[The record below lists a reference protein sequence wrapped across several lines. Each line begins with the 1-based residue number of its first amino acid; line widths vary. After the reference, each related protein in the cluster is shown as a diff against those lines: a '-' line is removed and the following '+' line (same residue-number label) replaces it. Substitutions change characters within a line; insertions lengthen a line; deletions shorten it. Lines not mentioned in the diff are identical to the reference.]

1 MADSTVWW
9 VLAGAIVALELITG
23 TFYLLMLS
31 FGFVAAALAAH
42 LGAPLTT
49 QLVAA
54 SVFGGGAVVFWRRYK
69 RAQPAEP
76 SADENR
82 DVNLDIGETVSVAE
96 WQPDGTSTVKYRG
109 ANWSVAVLDDSE
121 PVGGSYRIVK
131 VIGSRLI
138 LKRL

>member
-42 LGAPLTT
+42 LGTPLTT

-69 RAQPAEP
+69 RAQPA
-76 SADENR
+76 
-82 DVNLDIGETVSVAE
+82 
-96 WQPDGTSTVKYRG
+96 
-109 ANWSVAVLDDSE
+109 
-121 PVGGSYRIVK
+121 
-131 VIGSRLI
+131 
-138 LKRL
+138 